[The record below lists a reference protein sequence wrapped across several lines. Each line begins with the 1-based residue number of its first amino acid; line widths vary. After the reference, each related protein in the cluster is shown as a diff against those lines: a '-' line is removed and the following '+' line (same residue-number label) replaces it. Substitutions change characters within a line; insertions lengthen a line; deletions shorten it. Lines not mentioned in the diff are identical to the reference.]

1 VVGILHIL
9 YWNSWWNRK
18 GNALYQM
25 HDFCILFLKIEL
37 IFFQAKDLFE
47 RGLTQVGVN
56 VSRGSL
62 LWEAYRELEMATL
75 TQTTEV
81 EELVFFK

>member
-1 VVGILHIL
+1 M